1 MVQEHWLTPANLNK
15 FDKFPN
21 YFTFGCSAMSKAVES
36 GMLKGRPFGGVMTMV
51 KNELRKLTET
61 IYCSDRCS
69 IIRVANIILVNVYLP
84 CTPTPDRLII
94 CQDLMANIWSWCD
107 QYPQCQYIIAGDF
120 NVNLDGFDA
129 ISGLIND
136 TISEHSL
143 FRCDVLFSKSH
154 VATYVNTAL
163 NHQSTIDYVLTSSN
177 NIVNEYVI
185 LDPDINF
192 SDHLPIMATCQ
203 CVVPATSEC
212 ISTKSAADT
221 ALPVHFRWDHADLI
235 GYYRFTGLYLQ
246 PLLDNLRNVVN
257 QFSNHQVID
266 VGPTIDMLYDDIVN
280 ILATAA
286 EQFVPQR
293 SKTFYKFWWDEEMD
307 ILKQNSIDSNKI
319 WKNAGELNLAKNL
332 TIVSRLKVVW
342 TMTS

>member
-1 MVQEHWLTPANLNK
+1 
-15 FDKFPN
+15 
-21 YFTFGCSAMSKAVES
+21 MSKAVES

-84 CTPTPDRLII
+84 CTRTPDRLII

-136 TISEHSL
+136 MISEHSL

-163 NHQSTIDYVLTSSN
+163 NHQSTIDYILTSSN

-192 SDHLPIMATCQ
+192 SDHLPIVGHFTY
-203 CVVPATSEC
+203 SSS
-212 ISTKSAADT
+212 STEVMNKYSYDKIA
-221 ALPVHFRWDHADLI
+221 PVQLRWDRADFMTLPDAI
-235 GYYRFTGLYLQ
+235 LS
-246 PLLDNLRNVVN
+246 
-257 QFSNHQVID
+257 QFWFDLMS
-266 VGPTIDMLYDDIVN
+266 
-280 ILATAA
+280 
-286 EQFVPQR
+286 
-293 SKTFYKFWWDEEMD
+293 
-307 ILKQNSIDSNKI
+307 
-319 WKNAGELNLAKNL
+319 
-332 TIVSRLKVVW
+332 
-342 TMTS
+342 